1 MNRGCVCHRE
11 NPPEVCILAF
21 SVFNSP
27 SHLRLPAAS
36 TLQAWIADLYNLPL
50 SSDGLTGALTG
61 KHYNQFF
68 QATDLLHPTSRQG
81 SDDFYDV
88 EYGFF
93 VQDTWKAT
101 SALTVNMGVRYDLQI
116 VPQPPDPNKNAFAAL
131 YTSKIYLDKSNVA
144 PRLGVAYQP
153 MKNLVVRGGFGLF
166 FGKTTNSTYYNTR
179 SENGQV
185 QQQAECDVTYLPSA
199 GAFTSTQTACAPVF
213 PNIFFA
219 APGPTLSAPPGVPEP
234 LFLP

>member
-1 MNRGCVCHRE
+1 MR
-11 NPPEVCILAF
+11 AF
-21 SVFNSP
+21 ITTTLTTTS
-27 SHLRLPAAS
+27 AATAAA

-50 SSDGLTGALTG
+50 SSDGAHGALVG

-68 QATDLLHPTSRQG
+68 QATDLLHPTSKQG

-88 EYGFF
+88 DYGFF

-101 SALTVNMGVRYDLQI
+101 SALTVNMGVRYDLQV
-116 VPQPPDPNKNAFAAL
+116 VPQPPDPNKNAFAAM
-131 YTSKIYLDKSNVA
+131 YTTKIYLDKSNVA

-153 MKNLVVRGGFGLF
+153 TKNLVIRGGFGLF

-199 GAFTSTQTACAPVF
+199 GNF
-213 PNIFFA
+213 PAHLKQPARRFSRISSLRR
-219 APGPTLSAPPGVPEP
+219 PGQLYQHLLAVPGAIVPTVTTPATP
-234 LFLP
+234 